1 MCVSECV
8 RDNFAPCYWLT
19 QIILCPVIGR
29 RSSLSKYNPHVQ
41 GSREASV
48 NEESPASSQE
58 PLYKCTLKAEQCL
71 SLVDTLFSVYNRSV
85 QGCQRICPMKILLK
99 MVKQVKII
107 KLLKKMN
114 LIITLKLV
122 GLRS

>member
-1 MCVSECV
+1 
-8 RDNFAPCYWLT
+8 
-19 QIILCPVIGR
+19 
-29 RSSLSKYNPHVQ
+29 
-41 GSREASV
+41 
-48 NEESPASSQE
+48 
-58 PLYKCTLKAEQCL
+58 
-71 SLVDTLFSVYNRSV
+71 
-85 QGCQRICPMKILLK
+85 MKILLK